1 MSSILTIALAIIL
14 FMMVILI
21 HELGHFC
28 LAKYLGVAVY
38 ELSVGVG
45 PMIRQHEKNGTKYSF
60 RLIPFGGYC
69 DMEGAKM
76 EVIEGEL
83 DEDGE
88 PEMEV
93 RMVKNE
99 DPRNYNNQPAW
110 VKILIL
116 SAGPVF
122 NFLFA
127 IIVMSLTLV
136 IFTDQFTLSAALM
149 DSFSMIGAYFVII
162 WQTIADLFAGR
173 SGAAEFVGVVGMVDV
188 IAEEA
193 SFGFP
198 NLMYFMGSISI
209 NLGIMNL
216 IPIPALDG
224 GRILLTLIR
233 RLTGNKISDEL
244 ETRINTVGVLIL
256 LLLMV
261 VLIIKDVVNLF

>member
-1 MSSILTIALAIIL
+1 MSSILTIILAIIL

-28 LAKYLGVAVY
+28 CAKYLGVAVY
-38 ELSVGVG
+38 ELAVGVG
-45 PMIRQHEKNGTKYSF
+45 PMVRQSEKNGTKYSL

-69 DMEGAKM
+69 DMDGTKM
-76 EVIEGEL
+76 EVVEGKL

-93 RMVKNE
+93 RMIKND
-99 DPRNYNNQPAW
+99 DPCNYNNQPAW
-110 VKILIL
+110 VKLLIL

-127 IIVMSLTLV
+127 IIVMSLTLA

-149 DSFSMIGAYFVII
+149 DSFSMVGAYFVII
-162 WQTIADLFAGR
+162 WQTIADLFVGR

-193 SFGFP
+193 SFGLP
-198 NLMYFMGSISI
+198 NLIYFMGSISI

-224 GRILLTLIR
+224 GRIVLTLLR
-233 RLTGNKISDEL
+233 KLTGNRISDEL
-244 ETRINTVGVLIL
+244 ESKINTFGVLIIFI
-256 LLLMV
+256 LMIF
-261 VLIIKDVVNLF
+261 LIIKDIIHLI